1 MLGPTCNRNLFLI
14 QYYTRMKSDLFAM
27 VQVNGHRLLGMN
39 HIEVVTILKDL
50 PVNVRMVCARR
61 AADSQPYRLIDT
73 SQDRAAFA
81 ARVSF

>member
-1 MLGPTCNRNLFLI
+1 
-14 QYYTRMKSDLFAM
+14 
-27 VQVNGHRLLGMN
+27 MN

-61 AADSQPYRLIDT
+61 PGEPAPYRLIDT

-81 ARVSF
+81 ARVSKFYVLKTIFCLNIISI

>member
-1 MLGPTCNRNLFLI
+1 
-14 QYYTRMKSDLFAM
+14 
-27 VQVNGHRLLGMN
+27 MN

-61 AADSQPYRLIDT
+61 SPDSTPYRLIDT

-81 ARVSF
+81 ARVSTEKYHIICFLKSCTNT

>member
-1 MLGPTCNRNLFLI
+1 
-14 QYYTRMKSDLFAM
+14 
-27 VQVNGHRLLGMN
+27 MN

-61 AADSQPYRLIDT
+61 PAESTPYRLIDT

-81 ARVSF
+81 ARVRTIRDQF